1 MSSFNYCPLVWMFS
15 NATSLKKI
23 ENLQKR
29 ALRFLYNNYQLTY
42 EELLDK
48 ANSSTMNVK
57 RLRFLCVEIY
67 ETINNLNLVL

>member
-1 MSSFNYCPLVWMFS
+1 MSNFNYCPLVWMFS
-15 NATSLKKI
+15 KARSLKKI

-57 RLRFLCVEIY
+57 RLGFLCVEI
-67 ETINNLNLVL
+67 

>member
-1 MSSFNYCPLVWMFS
+1 MSNFNYCPLVSMFS
-15 NATSLKKI
+15 NVTSLKKI

-57 RLRFLCVEIY
+57 RLRFLCVEI
-67 ETINNLNLVL
+67 